1 MAPRTLSWLW
11 LTLLLLS
18 AQLLP
23 VAAAASL
30 QGEVRLVAARAEP
43 VWVGQ
48 EVELY
53 LELWSD
59 GFSFGDQLFALPEVK
74 GGFLLQGDSST
85 VKLSESRAGASW
97 QGLRY
102 TLLLYP
108 QAAGRLEVPAFEVRF
123 SSRAGFGSEP
133 TAFAYRTEPL
143 AIEAR
148 LPPGVKA
155 GDLLVTTGN
164 FELEA
169 KWDRDL
175 PGEGALQL
183 QTGDAITL
191 EVRRRAEGVPGMVFP
206 PLPVPA
212 IAGLGVYPGAPSVG
226 DTVNRGEL
234 SGARTDSVTFVC
246 ESEGSFM
253 IPELRFQWWNPDQ
266 QRLGERVI
274 PALMLEVRIN
284 PVFGAGAATVEPAPH
299 GLRASLWAALVVV
312 SIVTVL
318 WFRRARWAPRLAE
331 RWLSRSGAP
340 PRERRRTGRLLPL
353 NPRQ

>member
-1 MAPRTLSWLW
+1 MLPRTVKWLL

-18 AQLLP
+18 GQPRPL
-23 VAAAASL
+23 AAASL
-30 QGEVRLVAARAEP
+30 QGEVRLLAARAEP
-43 VWVGQ
+43 AWVGQ

-53 LELWSD
+53 LELWTD
-59 GFSFGDQLFALPEVK
+59 GFSFGDQLFVLPEVK

-108 QAAGRLEVPAFEVRF
+108 QAAGRLEVPPFEVRF
-123 SSRAGFGSEP
+123 TARAGFGSEP
-133 TAFAYRTEPL
+133 TTFAYRSEPL

-148 LPPGVKA
+148 LPPGVNA

-212 IAGLGVYPGAPSVG
+212 IAGLGVYPAAPSVG

-266 QRLGERVI
+266 ERLAERVM
-274 PALMLEVRIN
+274 PALMLEVTIN
-284 PVFGAGAATVEPAPH
+284 PAYGADEAAVEPALHVLAAP
-299 GLRASLWAALVVV
+299 LLAALVVV
-312 SIVTVL
+312 SIATVL
-318 WFRRARWAPRLAE
+318 WLKRSRWAPRLAK
-331 RWLSRSGAP
+331 RWLSRSGARP
-340 PRERRRTGRLLPL
+340 HEERRTGRLLPL
-353 NPRQ
+353 NPRP

>member
-1 MAPRTLSWLW
+1 MLPRTVKWLL

-18 AQLLP
+18 GQPRPL
-23 VAAAASL
+23 AAASL
-30 QGEVRLVAARAEP
+30 QGEVRLLAARAEP
-43 VWVGQ
+43 AWVGQ

-53 LELWSD
+53 LELWTD
-59 GFSFGDQLFALPEVK
+59 GFSFGDQLFVLPEVK

-108 QAAGRLEVPAFEVRF
+108 QAAGRLEVPPFEVRF
-123 SSRAGFGSEP
+123 TSRAGFGSEP
-133 TAFAYRTEPL
+133 TTFAYRTEPL

-148 LPPGVKA
+148 LPPGVNA

-164 FELEA
+164 FKLEA

-191 EVRRRAEGVPGMVFP
+191 EVRRRAEGVPGMVFA

-212 IAGLGVYPGAPSVG
+212 IAGLGVYPAAPSVG

-253 IPELRFQWWNPDQ
+253 IPELRFQWWNPDEE
-266 QRLGERVI
+266 RLAERVM

-299 GLRASLWAALVVV
+299 GLAAPLLAALVAV
-312 SIVTVL
+312 SIATVL
-318 WFRRARWAPRLAE
+318 WLGRARWAPRLAE
-331 RWLSRSGAP
+331 RWLSRSGARP
-340 PRERRRTGRLLPL
+340 HEERRTGRLLPL
-353 NPRQ
+353 NPRP

>member
-1 MAPRTLSWLW
+1 MAPRAMRWLL

-18 AQLLP
+18 WQPRPL
-23 VAAAASL
+23 AAASL
-30 QGEVRLVAARAEP
+30 QGEVRLLAARAEP

-48 EVELY
+48 EVELF

-59 GFSFGDQLFALPEVK
+59 GFSFGDQLFVLPEVK

-123 SSRAGFGSEP
+123 TSRAGFGSEP
-133 TAFAYRTEPL
+133 ATFAYRTEPL

-148 LPPGVKA
+148 WPPGVNA
-155 GDLLVTTGN
+155 GDLLVTTAD

-169 KWDRDL
+169 KWDRNL
-175 PGEGALQL
+175 PGEEALQL

-191 EVRRRAEGVPGMVFP
+191 QVRRRAEGVPGMVFP

-212 IAGLGVYPGAPSVG
+212 IAGLGVYPAAPSVE
-226 DTVNRGEL
+226 DNVNRGEL

-253 IPELRFQWWNPDQ
+253 IPELRFQWWNPDEE
-266 QRLGERVI
+266 RLAEHVI

-284 PVFGAGAATVEPAPH
+284 PAYGAGIAAVEPASH
-299 GLRASLWAALVVV
+299 GVAAPLLAALVAV
-312 SIVTVL
+312 SIATVFWL
-318 WFRRARWAPRLAE
+318 RRARWAPRLAE
-331 RWLSRSGAP
+331 RWLSRSGARP
-340 PRERRRTGRLLPL
+340 HEERRTGRLLPL
-353 NPRQ
+353 NPHP